1 MLVEAKIAHDIK
13 ELSSANYEKIKE
25 LLMMYGLLELKLNKS
40 DAKKLISFMRLDKK
54 NSDNK
59 ITFSIPKNIGKMK
72 TTKGRHSIQIN
83 DKIILSALNK
93 VINEIKN

>member
-1 MLVEAKIAHDIK
+1 
-13 ELSSANYEKIKE
+13 
-25 LLMMYGLLELKLNKS
+25 
-40 DAKKLISFMRLDKK
+40 
-54 NSDNK
+54 
-59 ITFSIPKNIGKMK
+59 MK